1 MATKAQLETQL
12 KERDMTDAQRQISD
26 ERYAI
31 KLVEKIV
38 FGICVTI
45 FTTMIYFIIQW
56 VRGGMSK

>member
-1 MATKAQLETQL
+1 VATKAQLETQL
-12 KERDMTDAQRQISD
+12 KERDMIDAQRQISD